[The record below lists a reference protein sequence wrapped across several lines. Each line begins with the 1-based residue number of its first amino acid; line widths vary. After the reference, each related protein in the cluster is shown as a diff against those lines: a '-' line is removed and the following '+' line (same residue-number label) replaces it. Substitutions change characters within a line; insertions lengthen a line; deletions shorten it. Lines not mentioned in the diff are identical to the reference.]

1 MWQRY
6 IDGQYRQPS
15 GLVGRWI
22 GGKMARQHQP
32 ENLWT
37 VNLLDVQPND
47 HILEIGF
54 GPGIAVEAV
63 AQRATNG
70 LVAGVDFSAT
80 MVALASQRNVG
91 AIRAGCVDLR
101 KGDAAHLPFADAAFD
116 QAYSIHSIY
125 FWPEPAA
132 ALREIHRVLKRGGRL
147 ILTVLPKEKWKPETP
162 DAAGTPECIP
172 YTGSDL
178 KRLLLGVGFSDITIA
193 ADPRAGIRLELFG
206 DWLQTLVSPL
216 NPLSTA

>member
-22 GGKMARQHQP
+22 GGRMARQHRP

-37 VNLLDVQPND
+37 VNLLDVQPAD

-54 GPGIAVEAV
+54 GPGIAIAAV
-63 AQRATNG
+63 TQRASNG
-70 LVAGVDFSAT
+70 LIAGIDFSPT
-80 MVALASQRNVG
+80 MVATARQRNAA
-91 AIRAGCVDLR
+91 AIRAGRVDLR
-101 KGDAAHLPFADAAFD
+101 MGDAAYLPLSDNSFD
-116 QAYSIHSIY
+116 KAYSIHSIY
-125 FWPEPAA
+125 FWMKPLA
-132 ALREIHRVLKRGGRL
+132 ALSEIYRVLKPGGRL
-147 ILTVLPKEKWKPETP
+147 ILTVLPKEKWNPENP

-178 KRLLLGVGFSDITIA
+178 KKMLGSVGFSDITIT
-193 ADPRAGIRLELFG
+193 ADPRAEFPSNYSVIGCKG
-206 DWLQTLVSPL
+206 
-216 NPLSTA
+216 

>member
-22 GGKMARQHQP
+22 GGKMAKQHQP
-32 ENLWT
+32 ENIWT
-37 VNLLDVQPND
+37 VNLLDVQPSD

-54 GPGIAVEAV
+54 GPGIAIEAV
-63 AQRATNG
+63 AQRANAG
-70 LVAGVDFSAT
+70 LVAGVDFSPT
-80 MVALASQRNVG
+80 MVAAARQRNAA
-91 AIRAGCVDLR
+91 AIRAGQVDLR
-101 KGDAAHLPFADAAFD
+101 RGDAAHLPFADEDFD

-125 FWPEPAA
+125 FWTNPSA
-132 ALREIHRVLKRGGRL
+132 ALKEIRRVLKRGGRL
-147 ILTVLPKEKWKPETP
+147 ILTVLPKEKWNPDNP

-178 KRLLLGVGFSDITIA
+178 KRLLLGAGFGDITIA
-193 ADPRAGIRLELFG
+193 ADLRAAFPSNYSVIGCK
-206 DWLQTLVSPL
+206 P
-216 NPLSTA
+216 

>member
-6 IDGQYRQPS
+6 MDGQYRQPS
-15 GLVGRWI
+15 GLVGRWV
-22 GGKMARQHQP
+22 GRKMARQHQP

-37 VNLLDVQPND
+37 VNLLDVQPDD
-47 HILEIGF
+47 HLLEIGF

-63 AQRATNG
+63 AQRAPTG

-80 MVALASQRNVG
+80 MVALARQRNAA
-91 AIRAGCVDLR
+91 AIRAGRVDLR
-101 KGDAAHLPFADAAFD
+101 QGDAAHLPFADAAFD

-125 FWPEPAA
+125 FWSNPAL

-147 ILTVLPKEKWKPETP
+147 ILTVLPKEKWNPENP
-162 DAAGTPECIP
+162 DAAGTPDCIP

-178 KRLLLGVGFSDITIA
+178 KRLLLSTGFSDITIA
-193 ADPRAGIRLELFG
+193 SDLG
-206 DWLQTLVSPL
+206 DKFPSNYSVIGCKPSLIE
-216 NPLSTA
+216 TAP